1 MNAIMTTGNNAL
13 TPTSMESAIQLAEMM
28 ARGKLVPSHLH
39 NSPGDCLMVIEASM
53 RWQMSPFAVAQCT
66 SVIQGKLMFE
76 GKLVAAALNASGILS
91 SRLDY
96 EFSGAGQ
103 QRAVIVRGTLRGE
116 TKPREVTVFLADA
129 KTSNSLWTKQPDQ
142 QLVYAGTRVWAR
154 RHAPEVMLGVYAPEE
169 FDRAEPFTGP
179 TIDAEA
185 PSAARQA
192 INDAAPL
199 RSVAARRT
207 GTWRS
212 AEGEDADRAEAAE
225 RERAVAAATPRAPRK
240 ADPEVYDAPD
250 PRWDNPTT
258 EKPQRTDEQWE
269 VWVAKLRAACAV
281 MKHRQEVVEIGNKP
295 SVGDAIRDAPDRFK
309 RDIDAILA
317 EAFERFPA
325 EPGDDLDEVA
335 IAGEHNLAAG

>member
-169 FDRAEPFTGP
+169 FDRAEPFNGP
-179 TIDAEA
+179 TIEAEPPTDARKA
-185 PSAARQA
+185 LNDSIPLKAA
-192 INDAAPL
+192 
-199 RSVAARRT
+199 
-207 GTWRS
+207 
-212 AEGEDADRAEAAE
+212 
-225 RERAVAAATPRAPRK
+225 AAATPRAPRK
-240 ADPEVYDAPD
+240 ADPEVYDAEPTAAY
-250 PRWDNPTT
+250 PGAPPNENPART
-258 EKPQRTDEQWE
+258 EAAWRIFLD
-269 VWVAKLRAACAV
+269 KLRAAVAV
-281 MKHRQEVVEIGNKP
+281 LHHRSEVVEIGGRAT
-295 SVGDAIRDAPDRFK
+295 VGDALAAGPEWVQREISS
-309 RDIDAILA
+309 ILA
-317 EAFERFPA
+317 EAYARFPA
-325 EPGDDLDEVA
+325 EPGDDLDEVV

>member
-1 MNAIMTTGNNAL
+1 MNAITTTGNNAL

-91 SRLDY
+91 ARLDY

-103 QRAVIVRGTLRGE
+103 QRAIIVRGTLRGE

-169 FDRAEPFTGP
+169 FDRAEPFNGP
-179 TIDAEA
+179 TIDATNE
-185 PSAARQA
+185 PSSLRQA
-192 INDAAPL
+192 MNDAIPLQPL
-199 RSVAARRT
+199 RSA
-207 GTWRS
+207 
-212 AEGEDADRAEAAE
+212 
-225 RERAVAAATPRAPRK
+225 AAATPRAPRK
-240 ADPEVYDAPD
+240 ADPEVWDTPPDPLDETDGRQWLLNLDVALANAQSQDEVVAIGGHASVGHATANAPEHVKRRVSELLAKAFARFAPD
-250 PRWDNPTT
+250 
-258 EKPQRTDEQWE
+258 
-269 VWVAKLRAACAV
+269 
-281 MKHRQEVVEIGNKP
+281 
-295 SVGDAIRDAPDRFK
+295 GDA
-309 RDIDAILA
+309 
-317 EAFERFPA
+317 
-325 EPGDDLDEVA
+325 DLDEVV
-335 IAGEHNLAAG
+335 IAGEAKLAAG

>member
-103 QRAVIVRGTLRGE
+103 QRAVIVRATVKGE
-116 TKPREVTVFLADA
+116 AKPREVTVFLADA

-169 FDRAEPFTGP
+169 FDRAEPFNGP
-179 TIDAEA
+179 TIDADK
-185 PSAARQA
+185 PSDARVVSKMMDNYDRGEAARRA
-192 INDAAPL
+192 ERDVMNDAIPL
-199 RSVAARRT
+199 RSA
-207 GTWRS
+207 
-212 AEGEDADRAEAAE
+212 
-225 RERAVAAATPRAPRK
+225 AAATPRAPRK
-240 ADPEVYDAPD
+240 ADPEVYEAD
-250 PRWDNPTT
+250 PAQNRFYRQKPADEPV

-269 VWVAKLRAACAV
+269 VWIDKLREACAV
-281 MKHRQEVVEIGNKP
+281 LKHRQEVVEIGGKD
-295 SVGDAIRDAPDRFK
+295 SVRDAIRDAPDRFK
-309 RDIDAILA
+309 RDISAILA

-325 EPGDDLDEVA
+325 EPGDDLDDVV

>member
-169 FDRAEPFTGP
+169 FDRAEPFNGP
-179 TIDAEA
+179 TIEAEA
-185 PSAARQA
+185 PQPPPSQRDALNAQIPLKAAAAAAPRPERKVDPTPYEADPRETDEERWKRNLLAKLALAKSRADVVAVGALKSVHAAQA
-192 INDAAPL
+192 SGIPELAVWVTKALNDAFA
-199 RSVAARRT
+199 
-207 GTWRS
+207 
-212 AEGEDADRAEAAE
+212 
-225 RERAVAAATPRAPRK
+225 
-240 ADPEVYDAPD
+240 
-250 PRWDNPTT
+250 
-258 EKPQRTDEQWE
+258 
-269 VWVAKLRAACAV
+269 
-281 MKHRQEVVEIGNKP
+281 
-295 SVGDAIRDAPDRFK
+295 
-309 RDIDAILA
+309 
-317 EAFERFPA
+317 RFPEEPEA
-325 EPGDDLDEVA
+325 EPGDDLDEVV
-335 IAGEHNLAAG
+335 IEGQEKMAAG

>member
-169 FDRAEPFTGP
+169 FDRAEPFNGP
-179 TIDAEA
+179 TIDATNE
-185 PSAARQA
+185 PSSLRQA
-192 INDAAPL
+192 MNDAIPLQPL
-199 RSVAARRT
+199 RSA
-207 GTWRS
+207 
-212 AEGEDADRAEAAE
+212 
-225 RERAVAAATPRAPRK
+225 AAATPRAPRK
-240 ADPEVYDAPD
+240 ADPEVWDTPPDPLDETDGRQWLLNLDVALANAQSQDEVVAIGGHASVGHATASAPEHVKRRVSELLAKAFARFAPD
-250 PRWDNPTT
+250 
-258 EKPQRTDEQWE
+258 
-269 VWVAKLRAACAV
+269 
-281 MKHRQEVVEIGNKP
+281 
-295 SVGDAIRDAPDRFK
+295 GDA
-309 RDIDAILA
+309 
-317 EAFERFPA
+317 
-325 EPGDDLDEVA
+325 DLDEVV
-335 IAGEHNLAAG
+335 IAGEAKLAAG